1 MLLDGFGESN
11 IAAFDQRT
19 GALRWKKNRM
29 QFALNYSTPIVRR
42 TKDGGEE
49 IVAIGSGRVIGYD
62 AKTGDERWSREMP
75 NGSIIS
81 SPAFA
86 DDIVFTQTYSEE
98 VLPSFDDLLK
108 KSDKDGNG
116 VLSRRRVW
124 RGSNLAASLLH
135 SAAWRGLAMA
145 LSTGKNGRKFGD
157 GLGSQHSRPSV

>member
-29 QFALNYSTPIVRR
+29 PFALNYSTPIVRR

-62 AKTGDERWSREMP
+62 AKTGDELWSREMP

-81 SPAFA
+81 SPAVA
-86 DDIVFTQTYSEE
+86 EDIVFTQTYSQE

-108 KSDKDGNG
+108 KSDKDGKRATFS
-116 VLSRRRVW
+116 SRC
-124 RGSNLAASLLH
+124 
-135 SAAWRGLAMA
+135 
-145 LSTGKNGRKFGD
+145 
-157 GLGSQHSRPSV
+157 LGNT